1 MNEKF
6 KKNVVVFSFLFL
18 IGCIVVQSIVD
29 NRAIRRADNAV
40 DTLGEQLADAQA
52 RLVGCT
58 TEIRESRAT
67 IDECRSSVRR
77 VTDGLERQ
85 STELKDIIENLKTVR
100 AEVENMENALNLFYD
115 KYGNNDSNNSDTVRE
130 IK

>member
-29 NRAIRRADNAV
+29 NRAVRRADNAV
-40 DTLGEQLADAQA
+40 DALGEQLADAQA
-52 RLVGCT
+52 RLVGYT

-77 VTDGLERQ
+77 VTDGLDRQ

-100 AEVENMENALNLFYD
+100 AEVENMENALALFYD
-115 KYGNNDSNNSDTVRE
+115 KYGNNDSNNSDTVKE

>member
-29 NRAIRRADNAV
+29 NRAVRRADNAV
-40 DTLGEQLADAQA
+40 DALGKQLADAQA
-52 RLVGCT
+52 RLVGYT

-77 VTDGLERQ
+77 VTDGLDRQ

-100 AEVENMENALNLFYD
+100 AEVENMENALAVFYD
-115 KYGNNDSNNSDTVRE
+115 KYGDNDSDNSDTVKE

>member
-29 NRAIRRADNAV
+29 NRAVRRADNAV
-40 DTLGEQLADAQA
+40 DALGKQLADAQA
-52 RLVGCT
+52 RLVGYT

-77 VTDGLERQ
+77 VTDGLDRQ

-100 AEVENMENALNLFYD
+100 AEVENMENALAVFYD
-115 KYGNNDSNNSDTVRE
+115 KYGDNDSNDSDTVKE

>member
-40 DTLGEQLADAQA
+40 DTLGEQLADAQT

-115 KYGNNDSNNSDTVRE
+115 KYGNNDSNNSNSVRE

>member
-29 NRAIRRADNAV
+29 NHAIRRADNAV

-52 RLVGCT
+52 RLVGYT

-77 VTDGLERQ
+77 VTDGLDRQ

-100 AEVENMENALNLFYD
+100 AEVENMENALTLFYD
-115 KYGNNDSNNSDTVRE
+115 KYGDNNSDNDNIVKE

>member
-29 NRAIRRADNAV
+29 NNAIRRADNAV

-52 RLVGCT
+52 RLVGYT

-77 VTDGLERQ
+77 VTDGLDRQ

-115 KYGNNDSNNSDTVRE
+115 KYGDNDSNDSDTVKE

>member
-6 KKNVVVFSFLFL
+6 KKNVIIFAFLFL
-18 IGCIVVQSIVD
+18 VGCIVVQSIVD
-29 NRAIRRADNAV
+29 NNAIRRADNAI
-40 DTLGEQLADAQA
+40 DTLGAELADAQA

-58 TEIRESRAT
+58 FEIRESRAT
-67 IDECRSSVRR
+67 INECRSSVRR

-100 AEVENMENALNLFYD
+100 AEVENMENALNMFYD
-115 KYGNNDSNNSDTVRE
+115 KYGDNDNSGDYPAGE

>member
-29 NRAIRRADNAV
+29 NRAVRRADNAV
-40 DTLGEQLADAQA
+40 DALGEQLADAQA
-52 RLVGCT
+52 RLVGYT

-77 VTDGLERQ
+77 VTDGLDRQ

-100 AEVENMENALNLFYD
+100 AEVENMENALAVFYD
-115 KYGNNDSNNSDTVRE
+115 KYGDNDSNNSDTVRE

>member
-18 IGCIVVQSIVD
+18 IGCIVIQSIVD
-29 NRAIRRADNAV
+29 NRAVRRADNAV

-52 RLVGCT
+52 RLVGYT

-67 IDECRSSVRR
+67 IDVP
-77 VTDGLERQ
+77 LER
-85 STELKDIIENLKTVR
+85 
-100 AEVENMENALNLFYD
+100 
-115 KYGNNDSNNSDTVRE
+115 KYH
-130 IK
+130 

>member
-6 KKNVVVFSFLFL
+6 KKNVIVFSFLFL
-18 IGCIVVQSIVD
+18 IGCIVIQSIVD
-29 NRAIRRADNAV
+29 NRAVRRADNAV
-40 DTLGEQLADAQA
+40 DTLGKQLADAQA
-52 RLVGCT
+52 RLVGYT

-77 VTDGLERQ
+77 VTDGLDRQ

-115 KYGNNDSNNSDTVRE
+115 KYGDNDSNDIDTARE
-130 IK
+130 IE

>member
-6 KKNVVVFSFLFL
+6 KKNVIIFSFLFL
-18 IGCIVVQSIVD
+18 VGCIVVQSIVD
-29 NRAIRRADNAV
+29 NKSLRRADNAI
-40 DTLGEQLADAQA
+40 DTLGDQLADAQA

-58 TEIRESRAT
+58 IEIRESRAT
-67 IDECRSSVRR
+67 INECRSSVRR

-100 AEVENMENALNLFYD
+100 AEIENMENALNMFYD
-115 KYGNNDSNNSDTVRE
+115 KYGDNDNGNNNTVKE

>member
-29 NRAIRRADNAV
+29 NRAVRRADNAV
-40 DTLGEQLADAQA
+40 DALGKQLADAQA
-52 RLVGCT
+52 RLVGYT

-77 VTDGLERQ
+77 VTDGLDRQ

-100 AEVENMENALNLFYD
+100 AEVENMENALNMFYD
-115 KYGNNDSNNSDTVRE
+115 KYGDNDSDNSDTVKE

>member
-29 NRAIRRADNAV
+29 NRAVRRADTAV
-40 DTLGEQLADAQA
+40 DALGEQLADAQA
-52 RLVGCT
+52 RLVGYT

-77 VTDGLERQ
+77 VTDGLDRQ

-115 KYGNNDSNNSDTVRE
+115 KYGNNDSYDSNTVRE

>member
-29 NRAIRRADNAV
+29 NRAVRRADNAV
-40 DTLGEQLADAQA
+40 DALGEQLADAQA

-77 VTDGLERQ
+77 VTDGLDRQ

-100 AEVENMENALNLFYD
+100 AEVKNMENALALFYD
-115 KYGNNDSNNSDTVRE
+115 KYGNNDSNDSDTVKE
-130 IK
+130 IE

>member
-18 IGCIVVQSIVD
+18 IGCIVIQSIVD
-29 NRAIRRADNAV
+29 NRAVRRADNAV

-52 RLVGCT
+52 RLVGYT

-77 VTDGLERQ
+77 VTDGLDRQ

-100 AEVENMENALNLFYD
+100 AEVENMENALNMFYD
-115 KYGNNDSNNSDTVRE
+115 KYGDNDSDNSDTVKE

>member
-29 NRAIRRADNAV
+29 NRAVRRADNAV
-40 DTLGEQLADAQA
+40 DALGKQLADAQA
-52 RLVGCT
+52 RLVGYT

-77 VTDGLERQ
+77 AADGLDRQ

-100 AEVENMENALNLFYD
+100 AEVENMENALNMFYD
-115 KYGNNDSNNSDTVRE
+115 KYGDNDSDNSDTVKE